1 MNIVFV
7 RSSNFHAP
15 PVVRS
20 AKIDTA
26 SERVNIKLDA
36 FWLFD
41 DAGFMRFESITTS
54 TSLTHTHAARLS
66 AVSMSAD
73 GATKQ

>member
-41 DAGFMRFESITTS
+41 DAGFMRFEYADLNHCNET
-54 TSLTHTHAARLS
+54 RLWW
-66 AVSMSAD
+66 
-73 GATKQ
+73 